1 MATRLL
7 ELVDNLP
14 AAKIVLVGDLM
25 LDRYIYGNAERLS
38 NDAPVPV
45 LHFQREE
52 TRLGGAG
59 RVAADLATLG
69 AHVQMVATCGTDQ
82 TGQEIRRLLVGY
94 GVNIDGILDTPDRP
108 GIAKVRMVGLAQH
121 RHPQHLI
128 RLDFEDPSPI
138 DAALGDRV
146 LAAVEKALD
155 EGAMALCVEDY
166 NKGLL
171 SDDVCRRIIALA
183 RAKHIPVF
191 VDPYE
196 LSDYSK
202 YAGATA
208 ITPNRREA
216 SAATKM
222 PCDSEPCY
230 QPLAEKLLEELGLE
244 AAILTLDKD
253 GAYLATRDGSER
265 RWLKTKERKVYDVA
279 GAGDMLLSM
288 LAMAR
293 CAGADWVE
301 AVALSNIASGLEV
314 EKYGSVPI
322 TPAEIKLELLSEQH
336 EHLGKQRTLEQ
347 LVPELARHRAAG
359 RRIVFTNGCFDLIH
373 LGHVKYFQFARAQ
386 GDLLVV
392 GVNTDASIRGLKG
405 PKRPIINEHDRIEVL
420 EELESIDY
428 LVRFDDE
435 TPLRLIE
442 AIGPDVLVKGA
453 DYKKEQVVGWEI
465 VERRGGRVAL
475 APLVDGRSTSNV
487 IRRILD
493 AYGADAPEASADAPE
508 ATADA
513 APPL

>member
-1 MATRLL
+1 MPTRLI
-7 ELVDNLP
+7 ELVEHLP
-14 AAKIVLVGDLM
+14 SVKIVLVGDLM

-52 TRLGGAG
+52 NRLGGAG

-69 AHVQMVATCGTDQ
+69 ARVHVISTCGTDA
-82 TGQEIRRLLVGY
+82 TGQQICKLLADCGA
-94 GVNIDGILDTPDRP
+94 DTSGIIATPDRP

-138 DAALGDRV
+138 DAALADRV
-146 LAAVEKALD
+146 VAAVQQALD
-155 EGAMALCVEDY
+155 GASALCLEDY

-171 SDDVCRRIIALA
+171 TDDVCRRIIALA
-183 RAKHIPVF
+183 RSRDIPVF
-191 VDPYE
+191 VDPYQ

-202 YAGATA
+202 YAGATV
-208 ITPNRREA
+208 ITPNRAEA
-216 SAATKM
+216 SRATRLPCAAE
-222 PCDSEPCY
+222 DEFL
-230 QPLAEKLLEELGLE
+230 PLAEQLLGPLDLQ
-244 AAILTLDKD
+244 AIVLTLDKD
-253 GAYLATRDGSER
+253 GAYLATRDGER
-265 RWLKTKERKVYDVA
+265 RWLKTRERNVYDVA

-293 CAGADWVE
+293 CAGADWTE
-301 AVALSNIASGLEV
+301 AVALANVASGLEV

-322 TPAEIKLELLSEQH
+322 TPAEIKLELISEEH
-336 EHLGKQRTLEQ
+336 EHLGKERSLEQ

-392 GVNTDASIRGLKG
+392 GINTDAGIRRLKG

-420 EELESIDY
+420 AELESIDY
-428 LVRFDDE
+428 LIRFDDE

-442 AIGPDVLVKGA
+442 AIQPDVLVKGA
-453 DYKKEQVVGWEI
+453 DYTRETVVGWDV
-465 VERRGGRVAL
+465 VEACGGRVAL

-487 IRRILD
+487 IRRILE
-493 AYGADAPEASADAPE
+493 AYGNGPEQSAAEDRRETP
-508 ATADA
+508 TQSG
-513 APPL
+513 